1 MWIVEWYVVPFQNSA
16 SNYFFPHWL
25 PGNQSHNWKLF
36 YRFGG
41 ATVEGFKR
49 NLFTPVLRRVALKY
63 RGRDDSFPWITMS
76 NKPARRRLVNS
87 IIKVS
92 RAPVGTWCTRWSSAG
107 WRTCSS
113 WRRRQPRCSSTQ
125 WSWRQRTSRTTQSF
139 ERGNDMIRR
148 TAVEKLNFSDRRG
161 AKKKTARGTFLHN
174 WHAIMR
180 IPTNP
185 LWR

>member
-16 SNYFFPHWL
+16 SKCFFPHWL

-49 NLFTPVLRRVALKY
+49 NLFTPVLQRVALKY

-76 NKPARRRLVNS
+76 NKPARRRLMNS
-87 IIKVS
+87 IIKDW
-92 RAPVGTWCTRWSSAG
+92 RAPVGTWCTRWSSSR

-125 WSWRQRTSRTTQSF
+125 WSWRQRTSRSTKTF
-139 ERGNDMIRR
+139 EGEMIWYGERLL
-148 TAVEKLNFSDRRG
+148 KN
-161 AKKKTARGTFLHN
+161 
-174 WHAIMR
+174 
-180 IPTNP
+180 
-185 LWR
+185 